1 MRKIPNIILFIFFI
15 GHALLNSANLCAQH
29 ITHIIPDTVL
39 ISKESTDIE
48 LLEKS
53 DSKTLR
59 SKFKLQ
65 NRIEENIN
73 PNQTIFQ
80 TTMLSD
86 GTIWRDETEI
96 ISSRIYWSLGLVVSL
111 EAIGYYALKDLQYYY
126 PTTTFH
132 TTNFSQDLK
141 IYKQM
146 DKYGH
151 FIHAYFASETFS
163 RMYRW
168 SGFSGEKSVLYGTLT
183 GWLWLLQIEL
193 ADGFFKQWGFSW
205 GDLIFNTIG
214 SGFSAAQQLYPES
227 FGGIQPKA
235 SYHKSEAFK
244 NRTDNKGLKSLID
257 DYEGVTWWLAVNV
270 YHYMPENIQS
280 NYPDWLKPFG
290 VAFGMSAE
298 GIMKDPYGGQRELF
312 VGLDFDLRKIS
323 YGEDSGILGF
333 IKHNLNMI
341 RLPMPAV
348 KITQGGVWY
357 GLYF

>member
-1 MRKIPNIILFIFFI
+1 MSRIPQIVLVMVFI
-15 GHALLNSANLCAQH
+15 GYALLNPTKIYAQQFK
-29 ITHIIPDTVL
+29 HIIPDTVL
-39 ISKESTDIE
+39 ISKISTQRE
-48 LLEKS
+48 LSEINN
-53 DSKTLR
+53 SKTSQSYFSL
-59 SKFKLQ
+59 KIK
-65 NRIEENIN
+65 NDENVNSTPPIV
-73 PNQTIFQ
+73 QATA
-80 TTMLSD
+80 LSD
-86 GTIWRDETEI
+86 GTIWRNKTEI
-96 ISSRIYWSLGLVVSL
+96 INSRIYWSLGLFVTA

-126 PTTTFH
+126 PTTSFH

-168 SGFSGEKSVLYGTLT
+168 SGFSGENSVLYGTLT

-227 FGGIQPKA
+227 FGGIQPKV

-280 NYPDWLKPFG
+280 NYPAWLKPFG
-290 VAFGMSAE
+290 VALGMSAN

-312 VGLDFDLRKIS
+312 LGLDFDLRKIS
-323 YGEDSGILGF
+323 YGDDNGILGF